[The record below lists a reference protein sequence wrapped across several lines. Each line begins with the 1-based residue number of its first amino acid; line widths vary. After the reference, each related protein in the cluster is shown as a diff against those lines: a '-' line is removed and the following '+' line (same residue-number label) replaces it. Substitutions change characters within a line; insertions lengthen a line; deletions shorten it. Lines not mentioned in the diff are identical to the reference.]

1 LSVIEERAR
10 AYDQAQT
17 ILGIAEQ
24 RHSMRSLYVG
34 ILLALAGTLSL
45 ALVVFLAISG
55 QIDRNTFYRTFER
68 TDELQLEE
76 ARKALDGGG
85 PAAVSAYMQLADRV
99 FGGSHYL
106 LNSSGVDIVSGR
118 DLSSL
123 LPGEGA
129 VEGRQRRAGKLV
141 ISRRAADGAYW
152 FIALP
157 PNRPQPWVYFPYYL
171 LVIGATGILC
181 WAAAVWLVS
190 PIRNLT
196 ATVER
201 FGRGDLSSRWHTN
214 RRDEIGY
221 LGQAFNET
229 AERLQQLLTSERR
242 LLADI
247 SHELRSP
254 LARLKFAVRLARS
267 SPDQAHALD
276 RIERDVDR
284 ITFMVSELVE
294 ITRAEGDPEARKFE
308 VVDLEQV
315 VNDIV
320 SEERL
325 DAELR
330 ECRLQVSGQLEQ
342 ALWGDPELLRRA
354 VANVLQNAIRYSPS
368 HSAVEVTLAETAD
381 ISMVEIR
388 DHGPG
393 VAEELLP
400 QIFKPF
406 FRAEES
412 RDTNSGGIGLG
423 LAIAMRAVQVHQG
436 SITAENAKPGLKVR
450 IVLPRLTSKEKLTIK
465 TLDKPI
471 SV

>member
-1 LSVIEERAR
+1 
-10 AYDQAQT
+10 
-17 ILGIAEQ
+17 
-24 RHSMRSLYVG
+24 MRSLYLG
-34 ILLALAGTLSL
+34 ILLAMAGTLSL
-45 ALVVFLAISG
+45 SLLVFLAISR
-55 QIDRNTFYRTFER
+55 QIDRTTFYRTFER
-68 TDELQLEE
+68 IDELQLEG
-76 ARKALDGGG
+76 ARKALDHGG
-85 PAAVSAYMQLADRV
+85 PAAVSAYMRQSDRG
-99 FGGSHYL
+99 FGDSHYL
-106 LNSSGVDIVSGR
+106 LNSAGVDVVSGR
-118 DLSSL
+118 DLSNL
-123 LPGEGA
+123 VPGAGA
-129 VEGRQRRAGKLV
+129 VEGRQRRGSELV
-141 ISRRAADGAYW
+141 ISHRSADGKYW
-152 FIALP
+152 FIAISRTRS
-157 PNRPQPWVYFPYYL
+157 RPWIYFPYYL

-181 WAAAVWLVS
+181 WAAAVWVVS
-190 PIRNLT
+190 PIRYLT

-201 FGRGDLSSRWHTN
+201 FGRGDLSARWQTR

-221 LGQAFNET
+221 LARAFNET
-229 AERLQQLLTSERR
+229 ADRLQRLLTSERR
-242 LLADI
+242 LLADV

-267 SPDQAHALD
+267 CPDQGPALD

-284 ITFMVSELVE
+284 ITSMVSELVE

-308 VVDLEQV
+308 IVDLEQV
-315 VNDIV
+315 VNEIV

-330 ECRLQVSGQLEQ
+330 ECRLTVNGQLQQ

-354 VANVLQNAIRYSPS
+354 IANVLRNAIRYSPS

-381 ISMVEIR
+381 ASIVQIR

-393 VAEELLP
+393 VSEELLS

-406 FRAEES
+406 FRVEES

-423 LAIAMRAVQVHQG
+423 LSIAMRAVQVHQG
-436 SITAENAKPGLKVR
+436 TITAENAKPGLQVR
-450 IVLPRLTSKEKLTIK
+450 IVLPRPPSTEKVTMQ

>member
-1 LSVIEERAR
+1 
-10 AYDQAQT
+10 
-17 ILGIAEQ
+17 
-24 RHSMRSLYVG
+24 MRSLYVA
-34 ILLALAGTLSL
+34 ILLALTGTLSL
-45 ALVVFLAISG
+45 SLVAFIAISR
-55 QIDRNTFYRTFER
+55 QIERTTFYRTFER

-76 ARKALDGGG
+76 ARKALDRGG
-85 PAAVSAYMQLADRV
+85 PAAVSAFMQLANRV

-106 LNSSGVDIVSGR
+106 LNAAGVDVVSGQ
-118 DLSSL
+118 DLSKL
-123 LPGEGA
+123 IPVA
-129 VEGRQRRAGKLV
+129 PATEGRQRRAGKLV

-157 PNRPQPWVYFPYYL
+157 PNRPQPWVFFPYYL

-201 FGRGDLSSRWHTN
+201 FGRGDLSARWHTH

-221 LGQAFNET
+221 LGRAFNET
-229 AERLQQLLTSERR
+229 AERLQRLLTSERR

-254 LARLKFAVRLARS
+254 LARLKFAVRLARN
-267 SPDQAHALD
+267 SPDQGHALD

-284 ITFMVSELVE
+284 ISFMVSELVE

-308 VVDLEQV
+308 AVDLEQL

-330 ECRLQVSGQLEQ
+330 ECSLHVSGQLEQ

-354 VANVLQNAIRYSPS
+354 VANVLRNAVRYSPS
-368 HSAVEVTLAETAD
+368 HSVVEVRLAETAD
-381 ISMVEIR
+381 TSMVEIR

-393 VAEELLP
+393 VAEELLS

-423 LAIAMRAVQVHQG
+423 LSIAMRAVQLHQG
-436 SITAENAKPGLKVR
+436 TITAENAKPGLKVQ
-450 IVLPRLTSKEKLTIK
+450 IVLPRLPSREKLASK

>member
-1 LSVIEERAR
+1 
-10 AYDQAQT
+10 
-17 ILGIAEQ
+17 
-24 RHSMRSLYVG
+24 MRSLYLG
-34 ILLALAGTLSL
+34 ILLAMAGTLSL
-45 ALVVFLAISG
+45 SLVVFLAISR
-55 QIDRNTFYRTFER
+55 QIERSTFYQTFER

-76 ARKALDGGG
+76 ARKALGRGG
-85 PAAVSAYMQLADRV
+85 PSAVSAFMQLADRV

-106 LNSSGVDIVSGR
+106 LNSTGIDIVSGQ

-123 LPGEGA
+123 VPGAGA
-129 VEGRQRRAGKLV
+129 TEERRLLAGKLV

-157 PNRPQPWVYFPYYL
+157 PDRPHPWVYFPYYL

-181 WAAAVWLVS
+181 WAAAIWVVS
-190 PIRNLT
+190 PIRHLT
-196 ATVER
+196 AAVER
-201 FGRGDLSSRWHTN
+201 FGRGDLYARWHTS
-214 RRDEIGY
+214 RHDEIGY
-221 LGQAFNET
+221 LAKAFNET
-229 AERLQQLLTSERR
+229 AERLQRVLTSERQ

-267 SPDQAHALD
+267 SPDQGHALD

-284 ITFMVSELVE
+284 ITSMVSELVE

-308 VVDLEQV
+308 IVDLEQV
-315 VNDIV
+315 VNEVV
-320 SEERL
+320 SEERP

-330 ECRLQVSGQLEQ
+330 ECRIEVSGQLKRP
-342 ALWGDPELLRRA
+342 LWGDSELLRRA

-368 HSAVEVTLAETAD
+368 HAAVAVTLVETAD
-381 ISMVEIR
+381 TSMVEIR

-393 VAEELLP
+393 VSEELLT

-406 FRAEES
+406 FRVEEA

-423 LAIAMRAVQVHQG
+423 LSIAMRAVQVHQG
-436 SITAENAKPGLKVR
+436 AVTAENAKPGLIVR
-450 IVLPRLTSKEKLTIK
+450 IVLPFDGSAKVSRA
-465 TLDKPI
+465 
-471 SV
+471 

>member
-1 LSVIEERAR
+1 
-10 AYDQAQT
+10 
-17 ILGIAEQ
+17 
-24 RHSMRSLYVG
+24 MRSLYVG
-34 ILLALAGTLSL
+34 ILLAMAGTLSL
-45 ALVVFLAISG
+45 SLVVFLAISSH
-55 QIDRNTFYRTFER
+55 IERTTVYRTFER

-76 ARKALDGGG
+76 ARKALDRGG
-85 PAAVSAYMQLADRV
+85 PAAVSAYMQLANRI

-106 LNSSGVDIVSGR
+106 LNSAGLDVVSGR
-118 DLSSL
+118 DLSNL
-123 LPGEGA
+123 IPGAGA
-129 VEGRQRRAGKLV
+129 TEGREYRAGKLV
-141 ISRRAADGAYW
+141 ISRRTVDGAYW

-157 PNRPQPWVYFPYYL
+157 PERHNPWVFFPYYL

-201 FGRGDLSSRWHTN
+201 FGRGDLSARFLTR

-221 LGQAFNET
+221 LARAFNET
-229 AERLQQLLTSERR
+229 AERLQALLTSERR

-267 SPDQAHALD
+267 SSDQGHALD

-284 ITFMVSELVE
+284 ITSMVSELVE

-308 VVDLEQV
+308 ILDLEQV
-315 VNDIV
+315 VNDV
-320 SEERL
+320 LSEERP
-325 DAELR
+325 DAEER
-330 ECRLQVSGQLEQ
+330 ECSLQVSGQLKRS
-342 ALWGDPELLRRA
+342 LWGDPELLRRA

-368 HSAVEVTLAETAD
+368 PSAVEVKLTETAD
-381 ISMVEIR
+381 TSMVEIR

-393 VAEELLP
+393 VPQELLS

-412 RDTNSGGIGLG
+412 RDANSGGIGLG
-423 LAIAMRAVQVHQG
+423 LSIAMRAVQVHQG
-436 SITAENAKPGLKVR
+436 AITAENANPGLKVR
-450 IVLPRLTSKEKLTIK
+450 IMLPHFPSRQKAAMQALGK
-465 TLDKPI
+465 
-471 SV
+471 SVSLKRELNNY

>member
-1 LSVIEERAR
+1 
-10 AYDQAQT
+10 
-17 ILGIAEQ
+17 
-24 RHSMRSLYVG
+24 MRSLYVA
-34 ILLALAGTLSL
+34 ILLALTGTLSL
-45 ALVVFLAISG
+45 SLVAFVAISR
-55 QIDRNTFYRTFER
+55 QIERTTFYRTFER

-76 ARKALDGGG
+76 ARKALDRGG
-85 PAAVSAYMQLADRV
+85 PAAVSAFMQLADRV

-106 LNSSGVDIVSGR
+106 LDSTGVDIVSGR

-123 LPGEGA
+123 VPGAGA
-129 VEGRQRRAGKLV
+129 TEGRHRRAGKLV
-141 ISRRAADGAYW
+141 ISHRTADGAYW
-152 FIALP
+152 FIALQP
-157 PNRPQPWVYFPYYL
+157 PRPHPWDFFPYYL

-196 ATVER
+196 ATGER
-201 FGRGDLSSRWHTN
+201 YGRGDLSARYHAR

-221 LGQAFNET
+221 LGRAFNAT
-229 AERLQQLLTSERR
+229 AERLQRLLTSERR

-254 LARLKFAVRLARS
+254 LARLKFAVKLARS
-267 SPDQAHALD
+267 SPDQGHALD

-294 ITRAEGDPEARKFE
+294 ITRAEGDPEARKFAI
-308 VVDLEQV
+308 VDLEQV
-315 VNDIV
+315 VDDIV

-330 ECRLQVSGQLEQ
+330 ECGLQVSGQLERP
-342 ALWGDPELLRRA
+342 LWGDSELLRRA
-354 VANVLQNAIRYSPS
+354 VSNVLRNAIRYSPS
-368 HSAVEVTLAETAD
+368 HSTVEVTLLETAD
-381 ISMVEIR
+381 TSIVEIR

-393 VAEELLP
+393 VSEELLS

-406 FRAEES
+406 FRVEEA
-412 RDTNSGGIGLG
+412 RDTSSGGVGLG
-423 LAIAMRAVQVHQG
+423 LSIAMRAVQVHQG
-436 SITAENAKPGLKVR
+436 TITAENAKPGLKVQ
-450 IVLPRLTSKEKLTIK
+450 IALPRLPSTEKVPMQA
-465 TLDKPI
+465 LDKSISVKPI

>member
-1 LSVIEERAR
+1 
-10 AYDQAQT
+10 
-17 ILGIAEQ
+17 
-24 RHSMRSLYVG
+24 MKSLYLG
-34 ILLALAGTLSL
+34 ILLAMAGTLSL
-45 ALVVFLAISG
+45 SLVVFLAISR
-55 QIDRNTFYRTFER
+55 QIERATFYQTFQR

-76 ARKALDGGG
+76 ARKALDRGG
-85 PAAVSAYMQLADRV
+85 PAAVSAFMQLANRV

-106 LNSSGVDIVSGR
+106 LNSAGVDVVSGQ
-118 DLSSL
+118 DLSNL
-123 LPGEGA
+123 IPGAG
-129 VEGRQRRAGKLV
+129 VTDGRQRRAGELV

-157 PNRPQPWVYFPYYL
+157 TDRPHPWAYFPYYL

-181 WAAAVWLVS
+181 WAAAVWVVS

-201 FGRGDLSSRWHTN
+201 FGRGDLSARWHTQ

-221 LGQAFNET
+221 LGRAFNET
-229 AERLQQLLTSERR
+229 AERLQRVLTSERQ

-284 ITFMVSELVE
+284 ITSMVSELVE

-308 VVDLEQV
+308 IVDLEQV

-320 SEERL
+320 SEERP

-330 ECRLQVSGQLEQ
+330 ECRLEVSGQLGRP
-342 ALWGDPELLRRA
+342 LWGDSELLRRA

-368 HSAVEVTLAETAD
+368 HAAVEVTLVETAD
-381 ISMVEIR
+381 TSIVEIR

-393 VAEELLP
+393 VSEELLT

-406 FRAEES
+406 FRVEEA
-412 RDTNSGGIGLG
+412 RDASSGGIGLG
-423 LAIAMRAVQVHQG
+423 LSIAMRAVQVHQG
-436 SITAENAKPGLKVR
+436 AITAENAKPGLKVQ
-450 IVLPRLTSKEKLTIK
+450 IVLPRLPSTEKQGDRLAPFGGSAK
-465 TLDKPI
+465 V
-471 SV
+471 SRA